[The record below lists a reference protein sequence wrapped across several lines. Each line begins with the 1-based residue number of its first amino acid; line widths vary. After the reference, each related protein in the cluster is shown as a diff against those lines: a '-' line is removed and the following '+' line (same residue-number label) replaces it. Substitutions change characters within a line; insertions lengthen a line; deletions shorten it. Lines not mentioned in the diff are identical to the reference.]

1 MGVGWSVTPG
11 RLVLRRRR
19 PTTAVGN
26 LRPVPA
32 GPLDAVVDAFVD
44 DLTTALVR
52 ATEGLDVDAASLR
65 RDVTNEAFNLVTA
78 MIDADQRHTMIEL
91 EALLDAFGHRMPDTQ
106 LLMATPADLRGST
119 LLVDRRHWLADD
131 SELFELLIE
140 TDTRRGTRSADR
152 YYERS
157 LDIAH
162 VVASLDVMP
171 ADSELAAI
179 SAMRTRLLAG
189 LRRRGLEPGSPL
201 PGHRGDGSPTS
212 PADAAAR
219 DADAAQQDRAEEEAA
234 AAAETAD
241 QDPPA
246 RPLEELLAELDE
258 LIGLSEVKARVHLV
272 ADMLEV
278 QRLRAERGLPTIE
291 TSHHLVFTG
300 NPGTGKTTVARLLAQ
315 IYRTLGVVQR
325 GHLVET
331 DRSGMVA
338 GYVGQTAPLV
348 TKVFDEADEGMLF
361 IDEAYTLSRGR
372 EEDFGREAIDQIVKL
387 MEDRRDRVVLVV
399 AGYPEEM
406 EAFLS
411 SNPGLRSRFPTV
423 IDFPDYSTEEIVRIV
438 DSIGAK
444 QRYVL
449 DDAARAKLAGVLDAT
464 PRTKGFGNAR
474 VGRNLYEAAIT
485 RHASRVMR
493 LTERSDEVLTTL
505 AADDVPDAVDP

>member
-1 MGVGWSVTPG
+1 M
-11 RLVLRRRR
+11 
-19 PTTAVGN
+19 GN

-32 GPLDAVVDAFVD
+32 GPLDAVVDPFVD
-44 DLTTALVR
+44 DLTTALAQ
-52 ATEGLDVDAASLR
+52 ATEGLDVDVDSLR

-78 MIDADQRHTMIEL
+78 MIDADQRHTMVEL

-106 LLMATPADLRGST
+106 LLMATPADLRGSS
-119 LLVDRRHWLADD
+119 LLVERRNWLAAD
-131 SELFELLIE
+131 SELFELLVE
-140 TDTRRGTRSADR
+140 TDTRRGTRFADR

-179 SAMRTRLLAG
+179 SALRTRLLAG
-189 LRRRGLEPGSPL
+189 LRRRGLEPVTPL
-201 PGHRGDGSPTS
+201 PGHGGDGSGTDA
-212 PADAAAR
+212 ADAAAR
-219 DADAAQQDRAEEEAA
+219 PADAAQHDKGAEAA
-234 AAAETAD
+234 TQTAD
-241 QDPPA
+241 EDPPA
-246 RPLEELLAELDE
+246 RPLEELLAELDG
-258 LIGLSEVKARVHLV
+258 LIGLAEVKARVHLV

-278 QRLRAERGLPTIE
+278 QRLRAERDLPTIE

-361 IDEAYTLSRGR
+361 IDEAYALSRGR

-411 SNPGLRSRFPTV
+411 TNPGLRSRFPTV
-423 IDFPDYSTEEIVRIV
+423 IDFPDYSTEEIVQIV

-449 DDAARAKLAGVLDAT
+449 DDDARAKLTDVLDAT

-493 LTERSDEVLTTL
+493 MGERSDEVLTTL
-505 AADDVPDAVDP
+505 TADDVADAVDP